1 MCLFRKIASARA
13 AVRSRCSPRDF
24 IVPFPSSIGPGP
36 QHTRR
41 EFQIAAVAE
50 ARAVVAWPFIRHE
63 AEVIAKTLDGDM
75 PREDSWMTAV
85 PWEELSYP
93 GMPIKP
99 RPKGIIKIEVNIRK
113 RTITTVWEMLHCS
126 MDFQFPEEDVTG
138 NDVDDVVYAARH
150 IIEALKQVNLPQ
162 RFVDG
167 DRVEIWQVVEEG
179 ENRLLGSLQINV
191 TPSLTRSEFDVLGG
205 DHAN

>member
-1 MCLFRKIASARA
+1 M
-13 AVRSRCSPRDF
+13 
-24 IVPFPSSIGPGP
+24 
-36 QHTRR
+36 
-41 EFQIAAVAE
+41 
-50 ARAVVAWPFIRHE
+50 
-63 AEVIAKTLDGDM
+63 
-75 PREDSWMTAV
+75 

-93 GMPIKP
+93 GMPLKP
-99 RPKGIIKIEVNIRK
+99 RHKGTIKIEVNIPK

-150 IIEALKQVNLPQ
+150 IIEAIKQVNPPQ

-179 ENRLLGSLQINV
+179 GNRLLGSLQIHV

-205 DHAN
+205 NHAN